1 MTSAAFRRAASAGA
15 PSVRE
20 QSAADRFAPPLTV
33 RAGSFALAGYLR
45 LVARTTRFDAR
56 LGPQPEGAAIF
67 AMWHGQQLLSFAARM
82 DERPVAALVSTH
94 RDGALI
100 GAVCARLGLSVIHGS
115 GAEDPRQARR
125 KRGAPAFRAM
135 LRALAD
141 GTSVALTADVPKRA
155 RICGPG
161 IIRLALHSGRP
172 IYPLAVVTSRR
183 IDLANWDRASI
194 PLPFGR
200 GAIVI
205 GEPVQVPSDAAA
217 GHCED
222 LRRRLETAL
231 DDAIA
236 AAYGVIG
243 HRDPGAGLIHDTA
256 GEREAATGPSRR
268 AFHVY
273 R

>member
-1 MTSAAFRRAASAGA
+1 MMSGASPHRAANGA
-15 PSVRE
+15 PSACE
-20 QSAADRFAPPLTV
+20 TPSEDRFDPPLAI
-33 RAGSFALAGYLR
+33 RAGSLALAGYLR
-45 LVARTTRFDAR
+45 LVARTTRFGVR
-56 LGPQPEGAAIF
+56 LGRQPDGAAIF

-100 GAVCARLGLSVIHGS
+100 GAVCARLGLTVIHGS

-125 KRGAPAFRAM
+125 KRGAFAFRAM
-135 LRALAD
+135 LRALAK

-231 DDAIA
+231 DNAIA

-243 HRDPGAGLIHDTA
+243 HRDPGAGLIHGTA

>member
-1 MTSAAFRRAASAGA
+1 MTSGAFLRAATGGT
-15 PSVRE
+15 PSVHA
-20 QSAADRFAPPLTV
+20 QPTADRFAPPPAV

-45 LVARTTRFDAR
+45 LVARSTRFDVR
-56 LGPQPEGAAIF
+56 LGPQPDDAAIF
-67 AMWHGQQLLSFAARM
+67 AMWHGQQLLSFAARTG
-82 DERPVAALVSTH
+82 ERPVAALVSTH

-115 GAEDPRQARR
+115 GAEDKRQARR

-141 GTSVALTADVPKRA
+141 GTSVALTADIPKRA

-200 GAIVI
+200 GAIVV
-205 GEPVQVPSDAAA
+205 GEPVQVPSGATAVR
-217 GHCED
+217 CEQ
-222 LRRRLETAL
+222 LRHRLETAL
-231 DDAIA
+231 DETMA
-236 AAYGVIG
+236 AAYGAIG
-243 HRDPGAGLIHDTA
+243 DRDPGAGLVDRA
-256 GEREAATGPSRR
+256 RYSAACFG
-268 AFHVY
+268 A
-273 R
+273 